1 MSNFQTFIKM
11 SNSKKGDSYVDAYIV
26 RSKKNN
32 CKATGLWEVQQTVEP
47 LQTFLAPL
55 ATKYAKMLVDS
66 IHRKSYIH
74 LTLRLWVSGTW
85 HFQTDSKLSVVE
97 TLSCSILETSFCNW
111 VILHCCHGLRIDCIF
126 LNYTKH
132 TSLEGGL
139 IVYF

>member
-1 MSNFQTFIKM
+1 M

-66 IHRKSYIH
+66 IHRKIIH
-74 LTLRLWVSGTW
+74 PSHSPSVGIGNMDFR
-85 HFQTDSKLSVVE
+85 TDSKLSVVE
-97 TLSCSILETSFCNW
+97 TLSCSILETSFCN
-111 VILHCCHGLRIDCIF
+111 
-126 LNYTKH
+126 
-132 TSLEGGL
+132 
-139 IVYF
+139 

>member
-1 MSNFQTFIKM
+1 M

-66 IHRKSYIH
+66 IHRKIIHPSHSSSVGIGNMAFPDRFKTQCCRNAFLFHSGNKFLQLSYT
-74 LTLRLWVSGTW
+74 TL
-85 HFQTDSKLSVVE
+85 LSW
-97 TLSCSILETSFCNW
+97 LKN
-111 VILHCCHGLRIDCIF
+111 
-126 LNYTKH
+126 
-132 TSLEGGL
+132 
-139 IVYF
+139 